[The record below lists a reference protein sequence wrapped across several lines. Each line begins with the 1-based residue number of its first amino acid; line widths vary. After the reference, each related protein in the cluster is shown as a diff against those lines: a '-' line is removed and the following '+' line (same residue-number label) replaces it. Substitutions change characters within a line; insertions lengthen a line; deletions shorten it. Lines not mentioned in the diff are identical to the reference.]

1 MINLRFLK
9 WEKTFCL
16 LFLFVISIVSPNV
29 LANPFELN
37 YFALEG
43 SEEVLLI
50 SFILGTLIS
59 TITYY
64 WRRKNREK
72 VKSSKSLDKI
82 LLLDFW
88 FDQFVLL
95 KFTTFI
101 YFLSLTGFY
110 TYTITGL
117 LMYVQTGLLY
127 FIFVPVLTAPAI
139 LIFIR
144 IFSEFFIAVIKIAE
158 NSYDDKKVE
167 SKNLK

>member
-43 SEEVLLI
+43 SEKVLLISLLI
-50 SFILGTLIS
+50 SFIIGTLIS

-64 WRRKNREK
+64 WQRKNREK

-139 LIFIR
+139 LIFTR
-144 IFSEFFIAVIKIAE
+144 IFLEFFIAVIKIAE
-158 NSYDDKKVE
+158 NTSEDK
-167 SKNLK
+167 